1 MRSSMDEEDDDVP
14 TCPLCLEELDATDRA
29 VKACQCGYQV
39 CLWCL
44 HTIRERLNGR
54 CPACRTLYDEHNFK
68 FDDFNAEQA
77 AKEAKERKTAKKE
90 RERREKLKEIE
101 RERARALVLSQQ
113 KAKSNL
119 KHARILQ
126 RNLVYVIGLSLTLA
140 REEVIRRP
148 DMFGRFGRIIRAL
161 VNRSHP
167 FNADAP
173 GGPSISAYVQY
184 ARDADALSAVRG
196 MSNAVYDGREIR
208 CAIATTKYCDAL
220 LRNAQVSDP
229 AATYHCGNPQC
240 MYYHSTS
247 HSDSVLTRE
256 EALARQY
263 GPPPPA
269 HLFVT
274 ISSRRLNFAP
284 NNYRSAAAVSSTSQL
299 TAQPANRPFTGRP
312 SPSNPTSSQSLASS
326 PSNHNIPIN
335 SPTGTPI
342 SGTPPVPANISS
354 PKPVAPSSPPVPVR
368 PIAASMSSSPRHS
381 PPSSP
386 PADHSASR
394 RNRSPIASDSPP
406 AHSSPNV
413 SPPSSLP
420 LPSSATWAAQSNS
433 SVSHS
438 PGRRSR
444 PVVIPRR
451 KAEPPPGFEDPTLAR
466 SPANAPSRP
475 PGFDSSPTNT
485 ASENSMGTSF
495 NDASSKRVLSSTSD
509 SLSRKPHVSG
519 SPPLIARPP
528 GFGHS
533 PPTVSRP
540 LNSTPSETP
549 TSWLQEASSDAVY
562 PFTQERR
569 PGCPIPEAVPHSF
582 QNSVRDG
589 KDQRSGLEQVLAS
602 IGGTLGVSSEIQHM
616 QPPVSMQ
623 FEANGVHGTLHNTAS
638 SIAESSIPPSH
649 VFHPQPDASFDIE
662 PRNEPTYS
670 KQRVDSFP
678 ADLNR
683 VVRTGEVPSSTLPSH
698 TSVPAN
704 LSAFTPVNVNINIV
718 RTAIALRGMRSH
730 SRFRFAQGDSAD
742 ASNGDAQDPRAFGV
756 RLEGNGRQNAVI
768 VDRSD
773 QHHQRDSHQTT
784 DYMDFMGSKKSNA
797 STRQSKS
804 RFGFAEHGSSPSR
817 DSGQVADRVV
827 DSSVYS
833 IMGHNSGALSGTEKH
848 ASMVKAAKAH
858 SEIVPVQEAVA
869 HRSEGSDSYI
879 EPSYRQHLMEEK
891 PQPVFTP
898 TKWPP
903 QSISRIP
910 NYETQ
915 VEMHQ
920 RNTRSMIA
928 GTNVN
933 MVEGLTSVSDVHGS
947 NVRRNVS
954 NVLSIRNDRGI
965 QATGGTV
972 EGLPPPG
979 FRGATSGI
987 SPDTTAGDQTSAN
1000 TGVATKVVPGGTRS
1014 EAKVRQTSEIGTEK
1028 DGISVVQVVSRDSDK
1043 LNENGKDLSIAG
1055 GVTMDQMGV
1064 TNSSN
1069 SVGPAS
1075 VAANDSDDGRKR
1087 SNAQR
1092 KRDRKARQA
1101 RETVGRERKV
1111 AKDSYN
1117 SNAGGGSSS
1126 SASNSTRNTATSNT
1140 TNGSGSTST
1149 SDELKKVDAS
1159 SVITFE
1165 TKGKNKDNG
1174 CKHRSVSDLE
1184 REVEEARAIEAQL
1197 LDELTKINRRLELY
1211 GKDNRVPI

>member
-1 MRSSMDEEDDDVP
+1 MRSSMDEEEDDVP

-90 RERREKLKEIE
+90 RVRREKLKEIE
-101 RERARALVLSQQ
+101 RERTRALLLSQQ

-274 ISSRRLNFAP
+274 VSSRRPNFSP
-284 NNYRSAAAVSSTSQL
+284 NNYRSAAAVPSTSQL
-299 TAQPANRPFTGRP
+299 TVQPANRPFTGRS
-312 SPSNPTSSQSLASS
+312 SPSNANSLQSLASS
-326 PSNHNIPIN
+326 PNNHNIPIN
-335 SPTGTPI
+335 SPTDTPVSNTPPI
-342 SGTPPVPANISS
+342 SANMSS
-354 PKPVAPSSPPVPVR
+354 PKPIPPSSPPVPIR
-368 PIAASMSSSPRHS
+368 PTAASMSSSPRHS

-394 RNRSPIASDSPP
+394 RNRSPIPSDPPP
-406 AHSSPNV
+406 AHASPNV
-413 SPPSSLP
+413 SPPRSSLP

-433 SVSHS
+433 SISRS

-444 PVVIPRR
+444 PLAVPRR
-451 KAEPPPGFEDPTLAR
+451 KAEAPPGFEDPTLAR
-466 SPANAPSRP
+466 SPTTAPSRP
-475 PGFDSSPTNT
+475 PGFDSSPPNNG
-485 ASENSMGTSF
+485 SENPMGTTS
-495 NDASSKRVLSSTSD
+495 NDVSSKRVLLPASD
-509 SLSRKPHVSG
+509 SLSRNPHVSG
-519 SPPLIARPP
+519 SPPLIGRPP

-533 PPTVSRP
+533 PPTLCRP
-540 LNSTPSETP
+540 LDSTHGEAP
-549 TSWLQEASSDAVY
+549 TSWLQDDSSDAVY
-562 PFTQERR
+562 LFTQGRR
-569 PGCPIPEAVPHSF
+569 LGRPIPEAVSRPS
-582 QNSVRDG
+582 QGSVRDD
-589 KDQRSGLEQVLAS
+589 KNQRSGLEQVLAS

-616 QPPVSMQ
+616 QPPVSMH
-623 FEANGVHGTLHNTAS
+623 FKANGRHGTLHNTVS
-638 SIAESSIPPSH
+638 SIAESSIPTSH
-649 VFHPQPDASFDIE
+649 VFNPQPDTSFDSE
-662 PRNEPTYS
+662 SRNEPNYS
-670 KQRVDSFP
+670 KPRVDSFP

-730 SRFRFAQGDSAD
+730 SRFRFAQDDSAE
-742 ASNGDAQDPRAFGV
+742 ASNGDALDPRGFGV
-756 RLEGNGRQNAVI
+756 RFEGNGQQNGVT
-768 VDRSD
+768 VDGSD
-773 QHHQRDSHQTT
+773 HHHQRLHCQETK
-784 DYMDFMGSKKSNA
+784 DYVDFIGSKKSNA

-804 RFGFAEHGSSPSR
+804 RFDFADHGSSPLR
-817 DSGQVADRVV
+817 DSGQVTDRVV
-827 DSSVYS
+827 DSSMYTT
-833 IMGHNSGALSGTEKH
+833 MGRISATLSSTGNQ

-858 SEIVPVQEAVA
+858 PEAAPIQGVA
-869 HRSEGSDSYI
+869 ARRSEVSDSYI
-879 EPSYRQHLMEEK
+879 EPSYPQHLAEEK
-891 PQPVFTP
+891 PPPIFTA

-903 QSISRIP
+903 QSISHVP
-910 NYETQ
+910 NYDGQ

-920 RNTRSMIA
+920 RDTRSMMA

-933 MVEGLTSVSDVHGS
+933 MVDGLTSVTDVHGG
-947 NVRRNVS
+947 NVVRRNVN
-954 NVLSIRNDRGI
+954 NVLSIGNDRGI
-965 QATGGTV
+965 QATV

-1000 TGVATKVVPGGTRS
+1000 TGVATNVVPGGARS
-1014 EAKVRQTSEIGTEK
+1014 EAKVKQTSKTGPEK
-1028 DGISVVQVVSRDSDK
+1028 EESSVVQAVTRDFDK
-1043 LNENGKDLSIAG
+1043 LNEDGKDSSIAS
-1055 GVTMDQMGV
+1055 GVTMDEMGV

-1069 SVGPAS
+1069 SLGSGS
-1075 VAANDSDDGRKR
+1075 VATTDSDDGRKR
-1087 SNAQR
+1087 SHAQR

-1126 SASNSTRNTATSNT
+1126 SGSNSTRNTV
-1140 TNGSGSTST
+1140 TST
-1149 SDELKKVDAS
+1149 SNASSNTSISEELKTVNTS
-1159 SVITFE
+1159 SAMTFE
-1165 TKGKNKDNG
+1165 TKGKNKDSG